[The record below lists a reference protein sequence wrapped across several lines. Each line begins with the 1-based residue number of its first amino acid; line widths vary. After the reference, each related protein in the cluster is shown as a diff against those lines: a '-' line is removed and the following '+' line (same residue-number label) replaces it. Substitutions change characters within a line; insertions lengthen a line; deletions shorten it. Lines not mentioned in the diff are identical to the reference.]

1 MNAHWRVR
9 RTVSAQDT
17 GQQRWDLAYQCLLR
31 WREDSSGLP
40 CTETDGHAG
49 NIDVDI
55 DVVDGDID
63 VVDGDI
69 DVDVADGDTIKEA
82 PHGCRPVCAGVNP
95 PTATDPDH

>member
-49 NIDVDI
+49 NIDR
-55 DVVDGDID
+55 
-63 VVDGDI
+63 
-69 DVDVADGDTIKEA
+69 DVADGDRLKEA
-82 PHGCRPVCAGVNP
+82 PHGCRPVCAGLNP
-95 PTATDPDH
+95 PAATDPDH

>member
-63 VVDGDI
+63 V
-69 DVDVADGDTIKEA
+69 DVADGDTIKEA

>member
-1 MNAHWRVR
+1 MNTHWRVR

-49 NIDVDI
+49 NIDR
-55 DVVDGDID
+55 DVEDGDIL
-63 VVDGDI
+63 
-69 DVDVADGDTIKEA
+69 KEA
-82 PHGCRPVCAGVNP
+82 PHGCRPVCAGLNP
-95 PTATDPDH
+95 PAATDPDH

>member
-9 RTVSAQDT
+9 RTVSAQDA

-31 WREDSSGLP
+31 WREESSGP
-40 CTETDGHAG
+40 PFRETDGQ
-49 NIDVDI
+49 
-55 DVVDGDID
+55 DGD
-63 VVDGDI
+63 
-69 DVDVADGDTIKEA
+69 IKEA

>member
-31 WREDSSGLP
+31 WQEESSGP
-40 CTETDGHAG
+40 PFRETDGQ
-49 NIDVDI
+49 
-55 DVVDGDID
+55 DGS
-63 VVDGDI
+63 I
-69 DVDVADGDTIKEA
+69 DVDVDGQDGDIKEA